1 MTSLNNITI
10 LVVDDDPLIAHDIV
24 EILKE
29 VGYNAIEPSH
39 TYQNA
44 VDSLKSETIHLAIL
58 DINLGSNKTGIDIAS
73 HIQKHYQTPY
83 IFLTSYSDDATLE
96 AAQEVSPYGYLV
108 KPFQPPTL
116 LSTIKIALSN
126 HRKLAER
133 KGLNYQ
139 GTSLSNREINICE
152 KLAMGKS
159 YQEIADTE
167 YISLNTVRY
176 HIKNLYIKF
185 EVNSRASLVSKLIH

>member
-1 MTSLNNITI
+1 MTGLNNITI

-39 TYQNA
+39 TYLDA
-44 VDSLKSETIHLAIL
+44 VDSLRSETVHLAVL
-58 DINLGSNKTGIDIAS
+58 DINLGSGKTGIDIAT
-73 HIQKHYQTPY
+73 HIKENYQLPY

-126 HRKLAER
+126 HSKLAER
-133 KGLNYQ
+133 KGW
-139 GTSLSNREINICE
+139 
-152 KLAMGKS
+152 
-159 YQEIADTE
+159 
-167 YISLNTVRY
+167 
-176 HIKNLYIKF
+176 
-185 EVNSRASLVSKLIH
+185 